1 MDKQIDEMQQSMAKV
16 LGEIELLVIEDNK
29 DKALELIQRT
39 KKELSDDCEIDR

>member
-39 KKELSDDCEIDR
+39 KKELSDDCKIDR